1 MPHTLK
7 AKPRFWKVVIFNQKP
22 QFSYFH
28 WKFFNKILNFLII
41 LFSRII
47 EENVAVHPSSPI
59 RWIFETDFWG
69 MDLKSLAS
77 HQSFRPIT
85 SLTFRIESLLL
96 GGVQF
101 HLARHVTNLIL
112 HFFNV
117 LLVHSILQSSI
128 ISSSQSQRS
137 KSQKDNRDNRLIDF
151 ATLLIAVHPIQSEA
165 VISLYGRADLLSSF
179 FVLLAIH
186 QSESIASS
194 LIFGLL
200 ALLSK
205 ETGIAIFPL
214 LVLKEGLK
222 WFGTKS
228 ERSKVNI
235 SKIVSQNLF
244 QKISSLKHP
253 RAKPQKHKN

>member
-1 MPHTLK
+1 M
-7 AKPRFWKVVIFNQKP
+7 
-22 QFSYFH
+22 
-28 WKFFNKILNFLII
+28 NFLII

-101 HLARHVTNLIL
+101 HLARHVTNLII

-117 LLVHSILQSSI
+117 FLVHSILQSSI

-228 ERSKVNI
+228 ERSKVKI
-235 SKIVSQNLF
+235 SKIVSLKKNS
-244 QKISSLKHP
+244 KI
-253 RAKPQKHKN
+253 NF

>member
-1 MPHTLK
+1 MIFKHKPH
-7 AKPRFWKVVIFNQKP
+7 
-22 QFSYFH
+22 FSNFQQD
-28 WKFFNKILNFLII
+28 FEFLII

-128 ISSSQSQRS
+128 ISLPQSQRS
-137 KSQKDNRDNRLIDF
+137 KSRRDNRDLDNRLIDL

-179 FVLLAIH
+179 FVLLSIH

-228 ERSKVNI
+228 ERSKVKI

-253 RAKPQKHKN
+253 RAKPQKHKS

>member
-1 MPHTLK
+1 M
-7 AKPRFWKVVIFNQKP
+7 
-22 QFSYFH
+22 
-28 WKFFNKILNFLII
+28 
-41 LFSRII
+41 
-47 EENVAVHPSSPI
+47 HPSSPI
-59 RWIFETDFWG
+59 HSIFETDFWG

-117 LLVHSILQSSI
+117 LLVHSILQISI
-128 ISSSQSQRS
+128 ISCSQLQLQSQRS
-137 KSQKDNRDNRLIDF
+137 KSRKDNTDLDNRLVDF
-151 ATLLIAVHPIQSEA
+151 VTLLIAVHPIQSEA

-179 FVLLAIH
+179 FVLLSIH
-186 QSESIASS
+186 QSQSIASS
-194 LIFGLL
+194 LILGLL
-200 ALLSK
+200 AVLSK

-214 LVLKEGLK
+214 LVMKEGLK
-222 WFGTKS
+222 WFGKKS

-235 SKIVSQNLF
+235 SKMVST
-244 QKISSLKHP
+244 KIFEKM
-253 RAKPQKHKN
+253 

>member
-1 MPHTLK
+1 M
-7 AKPRFWKVVIFNQKP
+7 
-22 QFSYFH
+22 
-28 WKFFNKILNFLII
+28 
-41 LFSRII
+41 
-47 EENVAVHPSSPI
+47 HPSSPI
-59 RWIFETDFWG
+59 HSIFETDFWG

-117 LLVHSILQSSI
+117 LLVHSILQTSI
-128 ISSSQSQRS
+128 ISSQQLQLQSQRS
-137 KSQKDNRDNRLIDF
+137 KSRKDNGDLENRVIDF
-151 ATLLIAVHPIQSEA
+151 VTLLIAVHPIQSEA

-179 FVLLAIH
+179 FVLLSIH
-186 QSESIASS
+186 QSQSIVSS
-194 LIFGLL
+194 LLLGLL
-200 ALLSK
+200 AVLSK

-214 LVLKEGLK
+214 LVMKEGLK
-222 WFGTKS
+222 WFGKKS

-235 SKIVSQNLF
+235 SKMVST
-244 QKISSLKHP
+244 KILE
-253 RAKPQKHKN
+253 KNFKT

>member
-1 MPHTLK
+1 
-7 AKPRFWKVVIFNQKP
+7 
-22 QFSYFH
+22 
-28 WKFFNKILNFLII
+28 
-41 LFSRII
+41 
-47 EENVAVHPSSPI
+47 
-59 RWIFETDFWG
+59 

-117 LLVHSILQSSI
+117 LLVHSILQTSI
-128 ISSSQSQRS
+128 ISSQQLQLQSQRS
-137 KSQKDNRDNRLIDF
+137 KPRKDNGDLENRMIDF
-151 ATLLIAVHPIQSEA
+151 VTLLIAVHPIQSEA

-179 FVLLAIH
+179 FVLLSIH
-186 QSESIASS
+186 QSQSIATS
-194 LIFGLL
+194 LILGLL
-200 ALLSK
+200 AVLSK

-214 LVLKEGLK
+214 LALKEGLK
-222 WFGTKS
+222 YFGSKA

-235 SKIVSQNLF
+235 SKMVST
-244 QKISSLKHP
+244 KIFE
-253 RAKPQKHKN
+253 KNFKTWKNIPETP

>member
-1 MPHTLK
+1 
-7 AKPRFWKVVIFNQKP
+7 
-22 QFSYFH
+22 
-28 WKFFNKILNFLII
+28 
-41 LFSRII
+41 
-47 EENVAVHPSSPI
+47 
-59 RWIFETDFWG
+59 

-117 LLVHSILQSSI
+117 LLVHSILQISI
-128 ISSSQSQRS
+128 ISSSQLQLQSQRS
-137 KSQKDNRDNRLIDF
+137 KSRKYNSDLDNRLVDF
-151 ATLLIAVHPIQSEA
+151 VTLLIAVHPIQSEA

-179 FVLLAIH
+179 FVLLSIH
-186 QSESIASS
+186 QSQSIASS
-194 LIFGLL
+194 LILGLL
-200 ALLSK
+200 AVLSK

-214 LVLKEGLK
+214 LVMKEGLK
-222 WFGTKS
+222 WFGKKS

-235 SKIVSQNLF
+235 SKMVST
-244 QKISSLKHP
+244 KIFEKLWKLE
-253 RAKPQKHKN
+253 KNYPETEKLP

>member
-1 MPHTLK
+1 
-7 AKPRFWKVVIFNQKP
+7 
-22 QFSYFH
+22 
-28 WKFFNKILNFLII
+28 
-41 LFSRII
+41 
-47 EENVAVHPSSPI
+47 
-59 RWIFETDFWG
+59 

-117 LLVHSILQSSI
+117 LLVHSILQTSI
-128 ISSSQSQRS
+128 IPSSQLQSQPQSQRS
-137 KSQKDNRDNRLIDF
+137 RSRKDKIDSDNRLIDF
-151 ATLLIAVHPIQSEA
+151 AALLIAVHPIQSEA

-186 QSESIASS
+186 QSHSITSS
-194 LIFGLL
+194 SILGLL
-200 ALLSK
+200 AVLSK

-235 SKIVSQNLF
+235 SKMVSKKKNSKLQKNL
-244 QKISSLKHP
+244 SLKHP
-253 RAKPQKHKN
+253 RAKP

>member
-1 MPHTLK
+1 M
-7 AKPRFWKVVIFNQKP
+7 Q
-22 QFSYFH
+22 
-28 WKFFNKILNFLII
+28 
-41 LFSRII
+41 
-47 EENVAVHPSSPI
+47 PSSPI
-59 RWIFETDFWG
+59 QWILQTDFWG
-69 MDLKSLAS
+69 TDLKSLAS

-128 ISSSQSQRS
+128 ISSK
-137 KSQKDNRDNRLIDF
+137 KSRKNEVEKSRAMENRLIDF
-151 ATLLIAVHPIQSEA
+151 ATILIAVHPVQSEA
-165 VISLYGRADLLSSF
+165 VISLYGRADLLASF

-186 QSESIASS
+186 QSQSIAIS
-194 LIFGLL
+194 LILGLV
-200 ALLSK
+200 AVFSK

-214 LVLKEGLK
+214 LALKEGLK
-222 WFGTKS
+222 YFGSKA

-235 SKIVSQNLF
+235 SKIVSANFF
-244 QKISSLKHP
+244 QKF
-253 RAKPQKHKN
+253 KN

>member
-1 MPHTLK
+1 M
-7 AKPRFWKVVIFNQKP
+7 
-22 QFSYFH
+22 
-28 WKFFNKILNFLII
+28 
-41 LFSRII
+41 
-47 EENVAVHPSSPI
+47 HPSSPI
-59 RWIFETDFWG
+59 HWIFETDFWG

-117 LLVHSILQSSI
+117 LLVHSILQTSI
-128 ISSSQSQRS
+128 IPSSQLQSQPQSQRS
-137 KSQKDNRDNRLIDF
+137 RSRKDKNSDNKLIDF
-151 ATLLIAVHPIQSEA
+151 AALLIAVHPIQSEA

-186 QSESIASS
+186 QSHSITSS
-194 LIFGLL
+194 SILGLL
-200 ALLSK
+200 AVLSK

-222 WFGTKS
+222 WFGT
-228 ERSKVNI
+228 VD
-235 SKIVSQNLF
+235 F
-244 QKISSLKHP
+244 
-253 RAKPQKHKN
+253 